1 MTYEFTT
8 DKVGSMKLQ
17 NFHGSTGHTFK
28 LEGIDAQIADAN
40 IIIGGVNKFLSIV
53 NFQNEYDPE
62 DAVRTVNQNVV
73 ANEDLM
79 AVKAKIQSINA
90 NANNEFANFY
100 QTFISDDGEP
110 VVKIE
115 SCKIVSIEEEVI
127 YSG

>member
-1 MTYEFTT
+1 M
-8 DKVGSMKLQ
+8 S
-17 NFHGSTGHTFK
+17 S
-28 LEGIDAQIADAN
+28 
-40 IIIGGVNKFLSIV
+40 
-53 NFQNEYDPE
+53 
-62 DAVRTVNQNVV
+62 RTNNVV
-73 ANEDLM
+73 ITLLFDDDSTRNITFEGVASADLA

-100 QTFISDDGEP
+100 QTFVSDDGEP